1 MKKLFK
7 GIIAV
12 SICLG
17 LTACGSKSSDSSAM
31 YDSPVKKSASNTA
44 GAVDSFDSY
53 DYAATEAAAYD
64 DVAYEEA
71 AEELAID
78 DNSDTSSGDSS
89 NNENTTNKL
98 DVEKLIYRCNISLE
112 TLRFNDTVNE
122 FQKLITKY
130 DGFIESENTYIDGS
144 VSYGSSGL
152 GVYTATVRVPSSK
165 YKDFVNET
173 GGIGTL
179 TNKSQNV
186 TNVSQEYSDLS
197 VEMEVL
203 EAQKQDYM
211 EMLKEA
217 KKLEDM
223 DNVILISDKIASV
236 STRINQIK
244 TRLNTID
251 NDVAYSYVDI
261 NIREVKEIVE
271 HTEET
276 FGTRFTKE
284 VKQGWYDFGYGFQN
298 FIIWIVA
305 NIWGLLIFFGIIF
318 LIIFIIRKIIKKAKK
333 RKEEKLA
340 RMYPGYNPQAMYAQG
355 KQPVNQQPL
364 GQQNQMQAQQNQ
376 AGQPQAQ
383 QNQKAQPQAQQNQA
397 GQPQAQQNQKAQ
409 PQANQAQQ
417 AQPEADKNTGKKK
430 K

>member
-1 MKKLFK
+1 M
-7 GIIAV
+7 
-12 SICLG
+12 
-17 LTACGSKSSDSSAM
+17 
-31 YDSPVKKSASNTA
+31 
-44 GAVDSFDSY
+44 
-53 DYAATEAAAYD
+53 
-64 DVAYEEA
+64 
-71 AEELAID
+71 
-78 DNSDTSSGDSS
+78 
-89 NNENTTNKL
+89 
-98 DVEKLIYRCNISLE
+98 EKLIYRCNISLE

-333 RKEEKLA
+333 RKEESWHVCIRDIIL
-340 RMYPGYNPQAMYAQG
+340 RLCMPRE
-355 KQPVNQQPL
+355 KQPVNQQPQ

-383 QNQKAQPQAQQNQA
+383 QNQKAQPQTQQNQA

-409 PQANQAQQ
+409 PQANQAR
-417 AQPEADKNTGKKK
+417 PEADKNSGKKK